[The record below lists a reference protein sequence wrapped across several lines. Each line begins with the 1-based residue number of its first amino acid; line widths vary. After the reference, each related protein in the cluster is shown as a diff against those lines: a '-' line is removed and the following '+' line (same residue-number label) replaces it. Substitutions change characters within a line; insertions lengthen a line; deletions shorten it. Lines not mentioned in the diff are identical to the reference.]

1 MTTATKSLKFDK
13 FPIKLSKT
21 FKKYVE
27 NHLKNEEFKSLFWQF
42 FEDSYLNQCL
52 SVYVHNSIRYNLE
65 RFLYSILKNYT
76 IQHFTWKQYC
86 VSMKCIR
93 EYKTWSDVTKRIAR
107 IMLSDLYLYTIENR
121 HLNMVDFK
129 ELKENKEF
137 LIQEER
143 RTTLGKNEYFLD
155 RISTNFPLNSSLDQ
169 LHFIPEG
176 QMITRDNK
184 SSKANILN
192 LNISNSQ
199 IKSLLIGF
207 YQSEEQQPLLLRYF
221 LYLFRYS
228 LMSMNKEPYFIADFT
243 FEVFKTVSILSKS
256 KA

>member
-1 MTTATKSLKFDK
+1 MA
-13 FPIKLSKT
+13 I
-21 FKKYVE
+21 
-27 NHLKNEEFKSLFWQF
+27 

-52 SVYVHNSIRYNLE
+52 SVYVRNSIRYNLE

-143 RTTLGKNEYFLD
+143 RTTLGKMS
-155 RISTNFPLNSSLDQ
+155 IS
-169 LHFIPEG
+169 
-176 QMITRDNK
+176 
-184 SSKANILN
+184 
-192 LNISNSQ
+192 
-199 IKSLLIGF
+199 
-207 YQSEEQQPLLLRYF
+207 
-221 LYLFRYS
+221 
-228 LMSMNKEPYFIADFT
+228 
-243 FEVFKTVSILSKS
+243 
-256 KA
+256 

>member
-1 MTTATKSLKFDK
+1 MA
-13 FPIKLSKT
+13 I
-21 FKKYVE
+21 
-27 NHLKNEEFKSLFWQF
+27 

-52 SVYVHNSIRYNLE
+52 SVYVRNSIRYNLE

-169 LHFIPEG
+169 LHFIP
-176 QMITRDNK
+176 K
-184 SSKANILN
+184 VK
-192 LNISNSQ
+192 
-199 IKSLLIGF
+199 
-207 YQSEEQQPLLLRYF
+207 
-221 LYLFRYS
+221 
-228 LMSMNKEPYFIADFT
+228 
-243 FEVFKTVSILSKS
+243 
-256 KA
+256 